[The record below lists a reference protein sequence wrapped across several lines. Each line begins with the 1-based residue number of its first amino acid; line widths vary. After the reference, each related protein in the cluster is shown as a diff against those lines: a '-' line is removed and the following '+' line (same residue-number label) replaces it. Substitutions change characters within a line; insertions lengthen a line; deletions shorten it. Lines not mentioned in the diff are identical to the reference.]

1 MLNAEYDMIYDTIL
15 GSGESSLTNQLV
27 QYKTLYDAYNVAC
40 ATDGMALSGVE
51 TDDLEVRRAQD
62 ASMRDNYKALMD
74 KTQTQIDFYTEY
86 LDRLMARKQ
95 ELNKAFAQK
104 DYVV

>member
-1 MLNAEYDMIYDTIL
+1 M
-15 GSGESSLTNQLV
+15 
-27 QYKTLYDAYNVAC
+27 YDAYNVAC

-74 KTQTQIDFYTEY
+74 KT
-86 LDRLMARKQ
+86 
-95 ELNKAFAQK
+95 
-104 DYVV
+104 